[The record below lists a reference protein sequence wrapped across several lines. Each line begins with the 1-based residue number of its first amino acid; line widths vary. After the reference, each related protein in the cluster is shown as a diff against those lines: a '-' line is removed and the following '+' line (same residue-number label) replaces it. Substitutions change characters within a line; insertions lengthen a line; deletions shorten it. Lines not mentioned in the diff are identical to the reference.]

1 MILPHVNELIERQE
15 VLAAIEQAWIESKP
29 DDLAERHEVGGW
41 IYFNPVTGEIAIRT
55 TTSGKQ
61 TKINLG
67 NPLAIADFVLVA
79 AYHTHPNPSDEGWL
93 TGPSPKDFL
102 VQRRLGVPGI
112 IRAEDGIHVFG

>member
-1 MILPHVNELIERQE
+1 M
-15 VLAAIEQAWIESKP
+15 LAAIEQAWIESKP

-41 IYFNPVTGEIAIRT
+41 IYFNPITGEIAIRT

-67 NPLAIADFVLVA
+67 NPPSVPDFFLVA